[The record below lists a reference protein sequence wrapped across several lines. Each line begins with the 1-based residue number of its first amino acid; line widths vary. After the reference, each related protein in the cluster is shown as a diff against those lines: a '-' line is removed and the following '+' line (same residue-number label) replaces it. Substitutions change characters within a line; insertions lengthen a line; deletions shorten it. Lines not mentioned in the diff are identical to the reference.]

1 MARTRYKI
9 NNSDEIKETMQKLVE
24 DVRQK
29 KIKLDEARVITSM
42 VRVQLDTIKI
52 VDQERRIEEIE
63 EQLEIRERGQ
73 Y

>member
-1 MARTRYKI
+1 MARTRYRI

-24 DVRQK
+24 DVRQG
-29 KIKLDEARVITSM
+29 KIKLNEARVITSM

>member
-24 DVRQK
+24 DVRQG
-29 KIKLDEARVITSM
+29 KIKLNEARVITSM

>member
-24 DVRQK
+24 DVRQG
-29 KIKLDEARVITSM
+29 KIKLNEARVITSI
-42 VRVQLDTIKI
+42 VRVQLDTIKV

>member
-9 NNSDEIKETMQKLVE
+9 NDSDEIKETMQKLVE

-42 VRVQLDTIKI
+42 IRVQLDTIKI